1 MGPFSSFKQ
10 SMSKKE
16 IKKKNKPK
24 EQGKKG
30 KSLCDDKNVKTLK
43 INFVWQVHNLK

>member
-10 SMSKKE
+10 SMSKKL
-16 IKKKNKPK
+16 KKNKP
-24 EQGKKG
+24 KG

-43 INFVWQVHNLK
+43 KNFVWQVHNLK